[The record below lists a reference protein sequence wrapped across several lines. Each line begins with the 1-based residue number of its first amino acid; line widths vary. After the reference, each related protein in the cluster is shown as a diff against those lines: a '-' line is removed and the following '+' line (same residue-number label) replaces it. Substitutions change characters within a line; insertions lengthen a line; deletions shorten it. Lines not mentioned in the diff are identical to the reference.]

1 MQKIKELRCT
11 FIHVQRVCWFFSSQF
26 VAHTKH
32 SRNAL
37 SSLQKKKKQAYIFV
51 IFFFLILFYTV
62 CADMMCM
69 TVHSCIV
76 HNELKMHEA
85 TPYFNKSDGHIA
97 DVHCTLM
104 VYLFIIF
111 FFIMLCS

>member
-11 FIHVQRVCWFFSSQF
+11 FIHVQHVCWFFSSQF

-37 SSLQKKKKQAYIFV
+37 SSLQKKKQAYIFV